1 MSEVSRMRTAY
12 RRSRLDARDLGDD
25 PLTALTAWIEDAA
38 RAGMVEPNA
47 MALATSDEAG
57 RASLRMVL
65 CKGVDARGLAFFT
78 NLESRKGRELAAR
91 PWAAATFWWDRTERQ
106 VRVEGPVEPV
116 PDGEADAYFATR
128 PRGSRVSAWASPQ
141 SRPLADRAELERRAE
156 EAEARFADR
165 DDVPRPPHWGGF
177 RIVPSRI
184 EFWQGRDDRL
194 HDRVRF
200 ERERGAWRVERLAP

>member
-1 MSEVSRMRTAY
+1 MRTAY
-12 RRSRLDARDLGDD
+12 RRARLDAHDLGDD
-25 PLTALTAWIEDAA
+25 PLATVAAWIEDAA
-38 RAGMVEPNA
+38 GAGMVEPNA

-57 RASLRMVL
+57 RASVRMVL

-78 NLESRKGRELAAR
+78 NLESRKGRELAGR

-116 PDGEADAYFATR
+116 PAGEADAYFATR

-141 SRPLADRAELERRAE
+141 SRPLADRAELELRAE
-156 EAEARFADR
+156 EAEARFAAGDE
-165 DDVPRPPHWGGF
+165 VPRPPYWGGY
-177 RIVPSRI
+177 RIVPARI

-194 HDRVRF
+194 HDRIRF
-200 ERERGAWRVERLAP
+200 EWHDAVWRVERLAP